1 MKLKKSK
8 CAAKRANIV
17 IFELKTIKL
26 EREKEN
32 LLTFNFFIF
41 FFDTIHF
48 ITFQSI
54 RFRLINLTLKK

>member
-41 FFDTIHF
+41 FLTPF
-48 ITFQSI
+48 ILSLFKVFASD
-54 RFRLINLTLKK
+54 